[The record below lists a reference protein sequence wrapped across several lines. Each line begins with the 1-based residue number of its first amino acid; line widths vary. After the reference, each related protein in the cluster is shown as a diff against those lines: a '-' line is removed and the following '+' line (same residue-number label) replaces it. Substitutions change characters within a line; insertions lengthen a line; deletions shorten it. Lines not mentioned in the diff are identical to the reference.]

1 MIEQIGKIVIDD
13 THYPGEDLYSDGAVE
28 DEILEIVKS
37 FPQAEYGKVIEERRS
52 WPVFYHLSPLREN
65 IVDWVPVKK
74 DAKVLEV
81 GSGCGAIT
89 GALARK
95 AGSVT
100 CIELSK
106 KRSLINAYRHPE
118 CDNVTIK
125 LGNFQDVEPELSCDY
140 DYIFLIGVFE
150 YAQSY
155 IGGEN
160 PFETFMAI
168 MLRHLKEGGSMA
180 IAIENRFGLKYWAGC
195 REDHLGTYFSGLE
208 GYPEG
213 GNVRTFTKKGLEEI
227 CKANGVGDYAFYY
240 PYPDYKFMTTLYSDD
255 RLPKLGELSDNMRN
269 FDRDRL
275 LLFDEKAV
283 FDSIIKEE
291 VFPLYTNSYM
301 LLIGKTPE
309 VKYVRYSNDR
319 APQFAV
325 CTEILE
331 QDGRRQVEKRAL
343 YEEAKAH
350 VRHIEEAY
358 LALSEIYQ
366 GSGLLVNHCEIKEDR
381 AVLAYLSGKTLEE
394 LLDECLDKGN
404 TADFY
409 ALTERYMEFVRLQK
423 NKNICNYDFI
433 FSNIIIDGASWHLI
447 DYEWTFENDG
457 SYSPDEVICRALYC
471 YGLGSEKRKKLSY
484 NIIKKEFGYDENA
497 MDRLVT
503 IEKEFQKYVTGR
515 RMSTV
520 EIRNAIGMPIIPA
533 AFLGHRYA
541 EELQRNRIQVYE
553 DKGEGFREEESCFV
567 LEGYREK
574 EALSVKLSLA
584 PDVKAV
590 RIDPCIDFC
599 MVTVKDLRVN
609 GEEWNL
615 SQKNIILNGNLIS
628 ENTVI
633 FATTD
638 PGITVMMP
646 KGFAGEGSVFSVKNA
661 AKEAGEMQMDFEVI
675 RISQDMAESLSQD
688 GNNKKQ
694 GRTGKWFGK

>member
-28 DEILEIVKS
+28 DEILEIVKNC
-37 FPQAEYGKVIEERRS
+37 PQAEYGKVIEERKS

-89 GALARK
+89 GALSRK

-155 IGGEN
+155 IGGEC

-227 CKANGVGDYAFYY
+227 CKANGVRDYTFYY

-291 VFPLYTNSYM
+291 MFPLYTNSYM
-301 LLIGKTPE
+301 LLIGKPPE
-309 VKYVRYSNDR
+309 IKYARYSNDR

-325 CTEILE
+325 CTEISE
-331 QDGRRQVEKRAL
+331 QGGRRQVEKRAL
-343 YEEAKAH
+343 YKEAKAH
-350 VRHIEEAY
+350 VGHMEKAY

-381 AVLAYLSGKTLEE
+381 AVFTYLSGKTLEE

-409 ALTERYMEFVRLQK
+409 ALTAQYMEFVRLQK

-433 FSNIIIDGASWHLI
+433 FPNIIIDETSWHLI

-457 SYSPDEVICRALYC
+457 NYSPDEVICRALYC

-484 NIIKKEFGYDENA
+484 DIITNEFQYDENA
-497 MDRLVT
+497 MDRLVV

-515 RMSTV
+515 RLSTV
-520 EIRNAIGMPIIPA
+520 EIRNAIGMPVIPA

-574 EALSVKLSLA
+574 EALSIKLSLA

-590 RIDPCIDFC
+590 RIDPCMDFC
-599 MVTVKDLRVN
+599 MVTIKDLRVN

-628 ENTVI
+628 ENTAI

-638 PGITVMMP
+638 PGITIMMP
-646 KGFAGEGSVFSVKNA
+646 KGFAGEGGVFLAKNA
-661 AKEAGEMQMDFEVI
+661 AKEAGEMQMDLEVI